1 MFLFCSV
8 GGTYH
13 GTLLTLPQLAN
24 RHVTSPP
31 TALHDGVPLAA
42 ATMIVVKPP
51 AESYLDDGTDEAPPV
66 HLSAYLHM
74 IGIGE
79 DPAGK
84 KKKVGAPLSR
94 ICSASWRV
102 VHGTVIM
109 SAAPGAVVGQ
119 KLQTVWTVTLTL
131 DERELSVVHL

>member
-1 MFLFCSV
+1 MSCSFLQVGGGCGG

-31 TALHDGVPLAA
+31 TALQDGAPLPP

-51 AESYLDDGTDEAPPV
+51 AESYLDDGTEEAPPV

-94 ICSASWRV
+94 ICSASWSA
-102 VHGTVIM
+102 VHGAVII
-109 SAAPGAVVGQ
+109 SAAPG
-119 KLQTVWTVTLTL
+119 L
-131 DERELSVVHL
+131 